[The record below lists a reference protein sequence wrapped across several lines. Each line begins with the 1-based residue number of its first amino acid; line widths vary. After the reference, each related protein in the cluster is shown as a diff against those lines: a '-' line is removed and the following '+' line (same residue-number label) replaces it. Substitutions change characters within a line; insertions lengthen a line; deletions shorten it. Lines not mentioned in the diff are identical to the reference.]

1 MVFFYK
7 SKICSG
13 FVGVYFVNSYFRF
26 MRRVLITVSILLACS
41 LNAQRSDSLRLRK
54 GLTHAVLSSYAVG
67 SLVALN
73 QVWYAPYSTEEFH
86 LFNDSKQWMQM
97 DKFGHAF
104 TGYLITNELNR
115 LHYWAAAKRQPWVG
129 AVYAMSYLSTLEI
142 MDGFSSGWGFSGADM
157 LVNGLGVGLAFSQ
170 DFFFKRQIIIPKF
183 SFSRTSYAAVRP
195 EILGSTCT
203 EQLLKDYNG
212 QTYWVSLPVATF
224 LKLPRRFHWICI
236 SLGYGCDAKLVGSQ
250 DTWNGFNARRQVY
263 LSLDI
268 DCANLAP
275 KHPKLNKVLTHL
287 NWIKVPFPS
296 LEFSTDKTRFHWI
309 SF

>member
-1 MVFFYK
+1 
-7 SKICSG
+7 
-13 FVGVYFVNSYFRF
+13 

-54 GLTHAVLSSYAVG
+54 GLTHAGLSSAAVG

-115 LHYWAAAKRQPWVG
+115 LHYWAAGKRQPWVG

-157 LVNGLGVGLAFSQ
+157 LANGLGVGLAFSQ

-195 EILGSTCT
+195 EILGSTYT

-224 LKLPRRFHWICI
+224 LKLPKRFHWICI

-250 DTWNGFNARRQVY
+250 DTWNGYNARRQVY

>member
-1 MVFFYK
+1 
-7 SKICSG
+7 
-13 FVGVYFVNSYFRF
+13 
-26 MRRVLITVSILLACS
+26 
-41 LNAQRSDSLRLRK
+41 
-54 GLTHAVLSSYAVG
+54 
-67 SLVALN
+67 
-73 QVWYAPYSTEEFH
+73 
-86 LFNDSKQWMQM
+86 
-97 DKFGHAF
+97 
-104 TGYLITNELNR
+104 
-115 LHYWAAAKRQPWVG
+115 
-129 AVYAMSYLSTLEI
+129 VYAMSYLSTLEI

-195 EILGSTCT
+195 EILGSTYT

-224 LKLPRRFHWICI
+224 LKLPKRFHWICI

>member
-1 MVFFYK
+1 
-7 SKICSG
+7 
-13 FVGVYFVNSYFRF
+13 

-54 GLTHAVLSSYAVG
+54 GLTHVVLGSSAVG

-115 LHYWAAAKRQPWVG
+115 LHYWAAGKRQSWVG

-157 LVNGLGVGLAFSQ
+157 LANGLGVGLAFSQ

-195 EILGSTCT
+195 EILGSTYT

-296 LEFSTDKTRFHWI
+296 LEFSKDKTRFHWI

>member
-1 MVFFYK
+1 
-7 SKICSG
+7 
-13 FVGVYFVNSYFRF
+13 

-54 GLTHAVLSSYAVG
+54 GLTHAVLSSSAVG

-115 LHYWAAAKRQPWVG
+115 LHYWAAGKRQPWVG

-157 LVNGLGVGLAFSQ
+157 LANGLGVSLAFSQ

-195 EILGSTCT
+195 EILGSTYT

-224 LKLPRRFHWICI
+224 LKLPKRFHWICI

>member
-1 MVFFYK
+1 
-7 SKICSG
+7 
-13 FVGVYFVNSYFRF
+13 

-41 LNAQRSDSLRLRK
+41 LNAQRLDSLRLRK
-54 GLTHAVLSSYAVG
+54 GLTHAGLSSAAVG

-73 QVWYAPYSTEEFH
+73 QVWYAPYATETFH
-86 LFNDSKQWMQM
+86 FFNDAEQWMQM

-115 LHYWAAAKRQPWVG
+115 LHYWAAGKRHPWVG

-142 MDGFSSGWGFSGADM
+142 LDGFSSGWGFSGADM
-157 LVNGLGVGLAFSQ
+157 LANGLGVGLAFSQ

-183 SFSRTSYAAVRP
+183 SFSRTSYAAVRS
-195 EILGSTCT
+195 EILGSTYT

-212 QTYWVSLPVATF
+212 QTYWVSLPVASF
-224 LKLPRRFHWICI
+224 LKLPKRFHWICI

-268 DCANLAP
+268 DCANLVP

>member
-1 MVFFYK
+1 
-7 SKICSG
+7 
-13 FVGVYFVNSYFRF
+13 

-54 GLTHAVLSSYAVG
+54 GLTHAVLSSSAVG

-195 EILGSTCT
+195 EILGSTYT

-224 LKLPRRFHWICI
+224 LKLPKRFHWICI

>member
-1 MVFFYK
+1 
-7 SKICSG
+7 
-13 FVGVYFVNSYFRF
+13 

-224 LKLPRRFHWICI
+224 LKLARRFHWICI

>member
-1 MVFFYK
+1 
-7 SKICSG
+7 
-13 FVGVYFVNSYFRF
+13 

>member
-1 MVFFYK
+1 
-7 SKICSG
+7 
-13 FVGVYFVNSYFRF
+13 

-54 GLTHAVLSSYAVG
+54 GLTHAVLSSSAVG

-115 LHYWAAAKRQPWVG
+115 LHYWAAEKRKPWVG

-157 LVNGLGVGLAFSQ
+157 LANGLGVGLAFSQ

-183 SFSRTSYAAVRP
+183 SFSRTSYASVRP
-195 EILGSTCT
+195 EILGSSYT

-224 LKLPRRFHWICI
+224 LKLPKRFHWICI

>member
-1 MVFFYK
+1 
-7 SKICSG
+7 
-13 FVGVYFVNSYFRF
+13 

-54 GLTHAVLSSYAVG
+54 GLTHAGLSSSAVG

-73 QVWYAPYSTEEFH
+73 QVWYAPYATETFH
-86 LFNDSKQWMQM
+86 FFNDAEQWMQM

-104 TGYLITNELNR
+104 TGYLITNKLNR
-115 LHYWAAAKRQPWVG
+115 VHYWAAGKRQSWVG

-142 MDGFSSGWGFSGADM
+142 MDGFSSGWGFSGADI
-157 LVNGLGVGLAFSQ
+157 LANGLGVGLAFSQ

-195 EILGSTCT
+195 EILGSTYT

-224 LKLPRRFHWICI
+224 LKLPKRFHWICI

-263 LSLDI
+263 LSFDI

>member
-1 MVFFYK
+1 
-7 SKICSG
+7 
-13 FVGVYFVNSYFRF
+13 
-26 MRRVLITVSILLACS
+26 MRRVLITVSIFLAWS
-41 LNAQRSDSLRLRK
+41 VNAQGKDSLFVRK
-54 GLTHAVLSSYAVG
+54 GLTHAVLGSSAVG

-97 DKFGHAF
+97 DKLGHAF

-115 LHYWAAAKRQPWVG
+115 VHYWAAGKRQPWVG
-129 AVYAMSYLSTLEI
+129 AVYAMSYLSALEL
-142 MDGFSSGWGFSGADM
+142 MDGFSSGWGFSGSDM
-157 LVNGLGVGLAFSQ
+157 LANGVGVGLSFSQ
-170 DFFFKRQIIIPKF
+170 DYFFKRQVLIPKF
-183 SFSRTSYAAVRP
+183 SFSRSSYAVVRP
-195 EILGSTCT
+195 EILGSTYA

-212 QTYWVSLPVATF
+212 QTYWVSVPLASFLNLPNGF
-224 LKLPRRFHWICI
+224 KWICI

-268 DCANLAP
+268 DCSSLAP
-275 KHPKLNKVLTHL
+275 RHPKLNKVLTHL
-287 NWIKVPFPS
+287 NWIKVPFPT
-296 LEFSTDKTRFHWI
+296 LEFSSDKTRFHWI

>member
-1 MVFFYK
+1 
-7 SKICSG
+7 
-13 FVGVYFVNSYFRF
+13 

-54 GLTHAVLSSYAVG
+54 GFTHAVLGSSAVG

-73 QVWYAPYSTEEFH
+73 QVWYAPYSTEQFH

-115 LHYWAAAKRQPWVG
+115 LHYWAAGKRQPWVG

-157 LVNGLGVGLAFSQ
+157 LANGLGVGLAFSQ

-195 EILGSTCT
+195 EILGSTYT

-224 LKLPRRFHWICI
+224 LKLPKRFHSICI

-250 DTWNGFNARRQVY
+250 DTWNGYNARRQVY

-296 LEFSTDKTRFHWI
+296 LEFSKDKTRFHWI

>member
-1 MVFFYK
+1 
-7 SKICSG
+7 
-13 FVGVYFVNSYFRF
+13 
-26 MRRVLITVSILLACS
+26 MRRVLITVSIFLAWS
-41 LNAQRSDSLRLRK
+41 VNAQGKDSLFVRK
-54 GLTHAVLSSYAVG
+54 GLTHVVLTSSAVG

-73 QVWYAPYSTEEFH
+73 QVWYAPYSSEEFH

-97 DKFGHAF
+97 DKLGHAF

-115 LHYWAAAKRQPWVG
+115 LHYWAAGKHQPWVG

-157 LVNGLGVGLAFSQ
+157 LANGLGVGLAFSQ

-195 EILGSTCT
+195 EILGSTYT
-203 EQLLKDYNG
+203 GQLLKDYNG

-224 LKLPRRFHWICI
+224 LKLPKRFHWICI

>member
-1 MVFFYK
+1 
-7 SKICSG
+7 
-13 FVGVYFVNSYFRF
+13 
-26 MRRVLITVSILLACS
+26 MRKVLITVSILLACS

-54 GLTHAVLSSYAVG
+54 GLTHAGLSSAAVG

-73 QVWYAPYSTEEFH
+73 QVWYAPYATETFH
-86 LFNDSKQWMQM
+86 FFNDAEQWMQM

-104 TGYLITNELNR
+104 TGYLITNELNL
-115 LHYWAAAKRQPWVG
+115 LHYWAAGNRQPWVG
-129 AVYAMSYLSTLEI
+129 AVYALSYLSTLEI

-157 LVNGLGVGLAFSQ
+157 LANGLGVGLAFSQ

-195 EILGSTCT
+195 EILGSTYT

-224 LKLPRRFHWICI
+224 LKLPKRFHWICI
-236 SLGYGCDAKLVGSQ
+236 SLGYGCDAKLVGSL

-287 NWIKVPFPS
+287 NWIKVPFPA